1 MNQTQHEQGNPIPIT
16 SQATSSQPIVKVLI
30 VGDGGCGKSTFLSR
44 LSLGQHHLQPD
55 EEGSNGPSPI
65 LENEAPEAISGASI
79 NPLSS
84 LPVLNDSD
92 QPYMYTVRLGY
103 RRFQLAFYDMSY
115 LEKHWSLLDPDVVIM
130 TYDITSRAGLGQ
142 LKEWRRTITRS
153 FQIRRV
159 NENDGGD
166 VENGYV
172 EVDREKIQ
180 IMLLGLK
187 RDLRREEPGVIY
199 PQEAYRIAQE
209 LHCDAYAECSAV
221 TGELIPQVFEDIVR
235 LAVLSKTGKK
245 SEQGGCFIL

>member
-1 MNQTQHEQGNPIPIT
+1 
-16 SQATSSQPIVKVLI
+16 
-30 VGDGGCGKSTFLSR
+30 
-44 LSLGQHHLQPD
+44 
-55 EEGSNGPSPI
+55 
-65 LENEAPEAISGASI
+65 
-79 NPLSS
+79 
-84 LPVLNDSD
+84 
-92 QPYMYTVRLGY
+92 MYTVRLGY

-142 LKEWRRTITRS
+142 LKEVSRFDTKRDIDMKRIFQTDIPQWRRTITRS

-199 PQEAYRIAQE
+199 PQE
-209 LHCDAYAECSAV
+209 
-221 TGELIPQVFEDIVR
+221 VR
-235 LAVLSKTGKK
+235 DSWTL
-245 SEQGGCFIL
+245 